1 MAYYKNNNYRKK
13 GGYKKNS
20 NYKYY
25 ENKNYV
31 DNRPQE
37 RPAREF
43 DATRYKKDDI
53 TIRDLNGK
61 VYTING
67 NFSTA
72 FTEELVKAQLQIERI
87 EQSEDMAERYSELLK
102 MLKSFCLV
110 LINQNVDGEKYT
122 LDDVEHGFNDIGVL
136 KALLIY
142 IGQLIFDG
150 RVVLSENKR

>member
-72 FTEELVKAQLQIERI
+72 FTEELVKAQKQLEKIN
-87 EQSEDMAERYSELLK
+87 QSKDMAERYPELLK

-122 LDDVEHGFNDIGVL
+122 LDDVERGFNDIEVL
-136 KALLIY
+136 KALVTY

-150 RVVLSENKR
+150 RVVK

>member
-1 MAYYKNNNYRKK
+1 MAYYKNKNYRKN
-13 GGYKKNS
+13 GGYKKNN

-25 ENKNYV
+25 ENRNYE

-43 DATRYKKDDI
+43 DATRYKKEDI

-72 FTEELVKAQLQIERI
+72 FTEELVKAQQQLERI
-87 EQSEDMAERYSELLK
+87 EQSGDMAERYSELLK

-110 LINQNVDGEKYT
+110 LINQNVDGEEYT
-122 LDDVEHGFNDIGVL
+122 LDDVERGFNDIEVL
-136 KALLIY
+136 KALLTY
-142 IGQLIFDG
+142 IAQLLFDG
-150 RVVLSENKR
+150 KAVR

>member
-72 FTEELVKAQLQIERI
+72 FTVELVKTQKQLEKIN
-87 EQSEDMAERYSELLK
+87 QSKDMVECYPELLK
-102 MLKSFCLV
+102 ILKSFCLV

-122 LDDVEHGFNDIGVL
+122 LDDVEHGFNDIEVL
-136 KALLIY
+136 KALVTY
-142 IGQLIFDG
+142 IGQLMLDG
-150 RVVLSENKR
+150 RVVLNEN